1 MSQHIS
7 YLKKS
12 RKQSH
17 LSQDDV
23 MYLLGINN
31 KSLLSRYENGERH
44 PHVHHLI
51 IFYLIYNKDI
61 EELYEPLICIIQE
74 EVAERLKTLIEH
86 KERKGGSTKIQ
97 RRKQYLKDVLNRLTI
112 K

>member
-23 MYLLGINN
+23 MYLLGITN
-31 KSLLSRYENGERH
+31 KSLLSRYENGERY
-44 PHVHHLI
+44 PHIYHLV
-51 IFYLIYNKDI
+51 IFYLIYNKEV
-61 EELYEPLICIIQE
+61 EELYEPLINAIQKD
-74 EVAERLKTLIEH
+74 VTGRLKTLIEQ
-86 KERKGGSTKIQ
+86 KEKKGGSAKIK
-97 RRKQYLKDVLNRLTI
+97 RRKEYLKNILSRLTNT
-112 K
+112 